1 MFCECW
7 SLWSVQCRPHGLQ
20 VGLSAGGVSRL
31 CAMVIHS
38 PGLPYSGVS
47 SKNISLGG
55 SDTTARCSDSDNC
68 GMNLSI
74 CGP

>member
-1 MFCECW
+1 
-7 SLWSVQCRPHGLQ
+7 
-20 VGLSAGGVSRL
+20 
-31 CAMVIHS
+31 MVIHS